1 MDAEKGL
8 IAHWATRS
16 DAGGGKTATQ
26 FFSMK
31 PLETFLARYR
41 RIIESVRRK
50 GLDQS
55 PVVPYIIRRDKKD
68 PGALI
73 RRGQIGVVALVGNT
87 QRQQSNPDRLIYGCP
102 QAISLKNRQKSVYTH
117 LLKG

>member
-8 IAHWATRS
+8 IAQWATRS

-55 PVVPYIIRRDKKD
+55 PVVPYIIRREKRT
-68 PGALI
+68 PAL
-73 RRGQIGVVALVGNT
+73 
-87 QRQQSNPDRLIYGCP
+87 
-102 QAISLKNRQKSVYTH
+102 
-117 LLKG
+117 